1 MKRTAI
7 GLCVAAAFGFVAS
20 SGAQTPPT
28 TTAGQT
34 PAASS
39 RDAKDISL
47 TGCLQRGSDGKFLL
61 TNARMDNDMTHSSST
76 GTSTGSTAGTTG
88 STAGTTSST
97 SPTVGSTAGAMDSAK
112 TWALEG
118 GQDLDKHVGHKVQVT
133 GHAAADAARKD
144 DDAAKGTTSTA
155 TGSTATTGTTGTTG
169 APPAAEQHHDM
180 KNMSQR
186 FDVKSVTMIAASCS

>member
-34 PAASS
+34 PAAST
-39 RDAKDISL
+39 RDAKDISI
-47 TGCLQRGSDGKFLL
+47 TGCLQRGPDGKFIL

-88 STAGTTSST
+88 STAGTTSSAT
-97 SPTVGSTAGAMDSAK
+97 SSTTGAMDSAN
-112 TWALEG
+112 TWTLEG
-118 GQDLDKHVGHKVQVT
+118 GQDLDKHVGHKIQVT
-133 GHAAADAARKD
+133 GHAATDVAKD
-144 DDAAKGTTSTA
+144 DDAAKGATSSA

-169 APPAAEQHHDM
+169 ATAAEQRHDM
-180 KNMSQR
+180 KNSSQR
-186 FDVKSVTMIAASCS
+186 LDVKSVKMIAASCS